1 MAFAKADPKINPSVP
16 TRHDM
21 ISRVRVVGYVAITDQ
36 LLNLSVMELG
46 LAFIM

>member
-1 MAFAKADPKINPSVP
+1 MAFAKADQKINPSVP
-16 TRHDM
+16 TRHDL
-21 ISRVRVVGYVAITDQ
+21 ISRVRVVSYVAITDQ